1 MIAPERS
8 LTRHLLG
15 ETLANAQ
22 RHDHKAT
29 LNPLQFYL
37 VLGTM
42 WLPKHSAAAFFIFGH
57 CCAVSRPR
65 TFILNALMA
74 AFGGKADMAYCT
86 FAFDPKRTLITML
99 RRFAASF
106 Q

>member
-42 WLPKHSAAAFFIFGH
+42 WLPKHSAAAFFIL
-57 CCAVSRPR
+57 A
-65 TFILNALMA
+65 ILAPVFRISLS
-74 AFGGKADMAYCT
+74 GS
-86 FAFDPKRTLITML
+86 LISHREL
-99 RRFAASF
+99 A
-106 Q
+106 